1 MYNGLTVPILLLKHN
16 GEKYSP
22 VSSVMPGYGP
32 FLEMDAAIAELTSE
46 FRGIENVPVGY
57 TFCLIEN
64 DKPVEYW
71 FTKAGNP
78 ESIEKK
84 VIVSSDD
91 SPSIQV
97 DSLWEKSGSGLK
109 IKGANNIVEDSTNG
123 VSVGS
128 GNTVSGKDTF
138 AEGTNNKVS
147 GNSSHV
153 EGIKNEASGV
163 SSHAEGNKTT
173 ATGKNSHSEGN
184 ETLAAGENSHSEG
197 DSNYI
202 ELKPFGL
209 GNAKSYT
216 GTIIS
221 DNIDSVDEILSTP
234 EGIAALKLS
243 YITDKNNIKVAITDA
258 TYESSEK
265 VLIFQTK
272 ETLSATQL
280 KAEKSFF
287 IAFSGATGKNAHA
300 ENSLAA
306 GEGSHAEGIN
316 SFAGGKGSHSEG
328 NLAQA
333 KGKASHAEGY
343 NTEATGKYSHAEGA
357 NAKSIGSNSHAEGY
371 NALATGFGAHAEGSG
386 EDVVG
391 VVCEAKI
398 DIVGNGPTYSTYW
411 GGENARVLIPGN
423 IVEYNGVFAT
433 VVSVG
438 DNTVTLDKSLG
449 DFSEIV
455 YLNEYSNAKG
465 DYSHVEGLS
474 TTALGQMS
482 HAEGYS
488 TIASGDYGAHA
499 EGDEAI
505 ASGDGSHAEGYITK
519 ASGRNSHAEGFAT
532 KSVGFYSHAEGN
544 RTESNGESSHAE
556 GVGTKTMNEGEHA
569 CGKYN
574 KTKQGQLFSIG
585 FGGDDNTRKNAVEV
599 TDNGGVYVKG
609 IGYFTGENGENRY
622 SLAEAIN
629 QLARNTA
636 VDIALNSTFDDLQ
649 AVDNELKSI
658 GGVNIISRIT
668 SVMQQLPAFNILATQ
683 YPSIILVDNNRD
695 TKVFYLQSIQ
705 SNINRPNTP
714 KTYTYISF
722 GVSSNWYLEFDS
734 DNSVQLQNV

>member
-71 FTKAGNP
+71 FTEAGNP

-97 DSLWEKSGSGLK
+97 DSIWEKSGSGLK
-109 IKGANNIVEDSTNG
+109 VKGTNNIVEDSTNG

-153 EGIKNEASGV
+153 EGIENEASGI
-163 SSHAEGNKTT
+163 SSHAEGSKTT

-221 DNIDSVDEILSTP
+221 DNVDSVDEILSTP

-243 YITDKNNIKVAITDA
+243 YITDKDNIKVAITDA
-258 TYESSEK
+258 TYESGER

-287 IAFSGATGKNAHA
+287 IAFSGATGKSAHA

-333 KGKASHAEGY
+333 KGEASHAEGY
-343 NTEATGKYSHAEGA
+343 NTEATGKYSHAEGE
-357 NAKSIGSNSHAEGY
+357 SIEGY
-371 NALATGFGAHAEGSG
+371 KTSAT
-386 EDVVG
+386 
-391 VVCEAKI
+391 
-398 DIVGNGPTYSTYW
+398 
-411 GGENARVLIPGN
+411 
-423 IVEYNGVFAT
+423 
-433 VVSVG
+433 
-438 DNTVTLDKSLG
+438 
-449 DFSEIV
+449 
-455 YLNEYSNAKG
+455 
-465 DYSHVEGLS
+465 
-474 TTALGQMS
+474 
-482 HAEGYS
+482 
-488 TIASGDYGAHA
+488 
-499 EGDEAI
+499 
-505 ASGDGSHAEGYITK
+505 
-519 ASGRNSHAEGFAT
+519 
-532 KSVGFYSHAEGN
+532 
-544 RTESNGESSHAE
+544 GESSHAE
-556 GVGTKTMNEGEHA
+556 GQGTVAEGEASHAEGGGTRRSGMRIIRTQATGQYSHAEGNGSVASGRASHAEGSSSASGNLSHSEGQGDAQGGSSHAEGNGVSEGNYAHSEGSGVATGDHSHAEGLGTKTMNEGEHA

-585 FGGDDNTRKNAVEV
+585 FGGNDNTRKNAVEV
-599 TDNGGVYVKG
+599 TEDGTVYVKG
-609 IGYFTGENGENRY
+609 IGDFTGENSEDSV

-629 QLARNTA
+629 QLARDTA

-649 AVDNELKSI
+649 GVEEELQDI
-658 GGVNIISRIT
+658 GGVEIISRIT
-668 SVMQQLPAFNILATQ
+668 SIMRNLSAFSILSIQ
-683 YPSIILVDNNRD
+683 YPPIVLVDDNRD
-695 TKVFYLQSIQ
+695 TMVFYLQSRQ
-705 SNINRPNTP
+705 SNVNRPNTP
-714 KTYTYISF
+714 NTYRYISF

-734 DNSVQLQNV
+734 NNSVQLQNV